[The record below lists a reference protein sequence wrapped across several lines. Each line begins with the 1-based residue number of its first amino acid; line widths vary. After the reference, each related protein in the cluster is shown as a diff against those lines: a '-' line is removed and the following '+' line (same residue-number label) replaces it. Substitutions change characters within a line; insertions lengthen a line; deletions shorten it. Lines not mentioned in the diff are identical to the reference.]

1 MAVAWDMEGVV
12 GRGKGEGCSGQM
24 AVGMEGWYGSCV
36 RLGRPLKAL
45 KALKAPIARGR
56 RFFLGQRRGASALH
70 LFIAVSSF
78 CVSGHTVFRGD

>member
-45 KALKAPIARGR
+45 KAPIARGR

-70 LFIAVSSF
+70 LFIAVSS
-78 CVSGHTVFRGD
+78 VFRGD